1 MAHLAWKAT
10 LQNGLRVEVDYN
22 DDDDSL
28 DVHVGS
34 EDLGWQWLQEV
45 EDRTPEKREGSKLEI
60 DRIWVATR
68 SDGSQILVNYWHQT
82 YWQKS
87 DEVTVAYR
95 SDRWMSW
102 WAPVTATAILLNHGG
117 DAA

>member
-1 MAHLAWKAT
+1 MAHRAWKAT
-10 LQNGLRVEVDYN
+10 LQNGLKVELDYN
-22 DDDDSL
+22 DDDDSV

-34 EDLGWQWLQEV
+34 EDLGWQWLQQA
-45 EDRTPEKREGSKLEI
+45 EDRTPIVEEWDKLDI

-68 SDGSQILVNYWHQT
+68 DDGSQILVNYWHQT

-87 DEVTVAYR
+87 DQLTVAYR

-102 WAPVTATAILLNHGG
+102 WAPVTAQPITINAG
-117 DAA
+117 DS